1 MMKSAAKEIDAVN
14 PDFFLDEFSEADSDS
29 FLVHWEG
36 NNNVHRTV
44 QRVKS
49 LGKRVGIGINPAT
62 PAAVLEAI
70 LQDVDQVLVMTVN
83 PSFEHQHFIN
93 TTLPKIR
100 RVRQMIDE
108 IKGGCDLEVDGGI
121 DETTAPLVV
130 DAGAN
135 VLVAG
140 SAIFSA
146 GESITAAI
154 QRSAVSKNEDIKH

>member
-1 MMKSAAKEIDAVN
+1 MN

-93 TTLPKIR
+93 TTLPKLR
-100 RVRQMIDE
+100 RVREMIE
-108 IKGGCDLEVDGGI
+108 KVKPGMSV
-121 DETTAPLVV
+121 
-130 DAGAN
+130 
-135 VLVAG
+135 
-140 SAIFSA
+140 
-146 GESITAAI
+146 
-154 QRSAVSKNEDIKH
+154 RSMAVSTRGPRRSWSMPGRTSWWPVQQSSALKKYHSGDAANPPRRIENEDIKH